1 MMKKIYFPLLAIVCS
16 TLIAC
21 GPAKNNSSSV
31 TSSGEEQVM
40 KITYDE
46 IYNYKPTKSQELSG
60 AVNYR
65 ASDGYIENET
75 QGYNHFYYRAMV
87 NNQKLDMVYDGEA
100 FSNEGAKLKG
110 KEMISTA
117 TASSIREFIS
127 PEKGEAKIRTSAFLK
142 EGTNANIV
150 VKINDVIFYQGLVGK
165 EGYYFSKS
173 TNLNIGDIVSFELI
187 GDAIIECNPEI
198 DFSNKNEGS
207 LHGFIDGHY
216 GDVHPFYNYE
226 EKKMYMY
233 YLSTGNQTQGKKKD
247 IFQSLLATSNDFI
260 NYKDDELQMDDDARP
275 EQDLYYVL
283 NVFKDADGKYRSY
296 MGMGNHA
303 TSSISDDLHTWRNG
317 IEPYVDPADD
327 LFKYRHTAYNDA
339 DVISSRDPDTFYD
352 KDSESYYCV
361 ILSYMSQQG
370 AKGEKWIN
378 MYVGNKKGEFSTVT
392 TKMVNFT
399 GRGDAE
405 CPQIKKI
412 GNRWYLFYSPSGT
425 GTMGNVGRMCYR
437 VGPENTLPQN
447 VDWNNLEER
456 YINGQ
461 DLHAA
466 QLVQVGDKYYVYG
479 WLNYK
484 YNTSVWGG
492 YLNTPVEVYQG
503 EDGLLYSRLDPK
515 LLALVNKGL
524 IYKEDLI
531 TSSKT
536 LEGTFDRT
544 LINADFKQTEGKS
557 YITVSEG
564 ERTFLVG
571 IEYSMGKPSLVIRN
585 EKDGYV
591 SSIEI
596 KNNSSY
602 HLDIMVDDNFIE
614 VSCNGEQVLS
624 AITGLSINSDTIGL
638 TLGQGTEV
646 SNLKINKLSAN
657 DNLYL

>member
-1 MMKKIYFPLLAIVCS
+1 MSK
-16 TLIAC
+16 
-21 GPAKNNSSSV
+21 
-31 TSSGEEQVM
+31 
-40 KITYDE
+40 E
-46 IYNYKPTKSQELSG
+46 IL
-60 AVNYR
+60 
-65 ASDGYIENET
+65 
-75 QGYNHFYYRAMV
+75 
-87 NNQKLDMVYDGEA
+87 
-100 FSNEGAKLKG
+100 
-110 KEMISTA
+110 
-117 TASSIREFIS
+117 
-127 PEKGEAKIRTSAFLK
+127 
-142 EGTNANIV
+142 
-150 VKINDVIFYQGLVGK
+150 
-165 EGYYFSKS
+165 
-173 TNLNIGDIVSFELI
+173 
-187 GDAIIECNPEI
+187 
-198 DFSNKNEGS
+198 

-378 MYVGNKKGEFSTVT
+378 MYVGNKKGEFSTVA

-515 LLALVNKGL
+515 LLALANKGL

-536 LEGTFDRT
+536 LEGVFDIT

-591 SSIEI
+591 SSIGI